1 MSVCLD
7 ERLAYGQMSAML
19 KIVYRLGSLA
29 LTIKMYGARSAHAM
43 PLLAPLILVVR
54 MVKKRIRS

>member
-1 MSVCLD
+1 
-7 ERLAYGQMSAML
+7 
-19 KIVYRLGSLA
+19 
-29 LTIKMYGARSAHAM
+29 MYGARSAHAM